1 MLDSLHLA
9 REEVSCYYK
18 YITWVD
24 DDTYSFE
31 EVSEMNDERLENVI
45 MVSRR
50 S

>member
-24 DDTYSFE
+24 DDTYRIE
-31 EVSEMNDERLENVI
+31 EVSELNDERLGN
-45 MVSRR
+45 MMTVSRR